1 MIELDSG
8 RIHVQRAKNG
18 VNSTHPLTGVWNAQD
33 AGLDFAVLRYCASV
47 VPPLPPLRLR
57 AARRAQGKA
66 WNIAMKRLT
75 VFCAITGLLL
85 GEAAAQDRIERIDLT
100 RFTCKQ
106 FLELNRD
113 DALIVVGWLQG
124 HYLDE
129 HETPVVDFTK
139 LSVES
144 VSLANRCVA
153 RPDEN
158 VIAAADRVC
167 LLAL

>member
-1 MIELDSG
+1 
-8 RIHVQRAKNG
+8 
-18 VNSTHPLTGVWNAQD
+18 
-33 AGLDFAVLRYCASV
+33 
-47 VPPLPPLRLR
+47 
-57 AARRAQGKA
+57 
-66 WNIAMKRLT
+66 MKRLT
-75 VFCAITGLLL
+75 AFCAMTGLLL
-85 GEAAAQDRIERIDLT
+85 GEAAAEDRIERIDLT

-129 HETPVVDFTK
+129 HEAPVVDFTK

-144 VSLANRCVA
+144 VSLANRCKA

-158 VIAAADRVC
+158 LIAAADRVFGK
-167 LLAL
+167 

>member
-1 MIELDSG
+1 VKRREFITLL
-8 RIHVQRAKNG
+8 G
-18 VNSTHPLTGVWNAQD
+18 VRGG
-33 AGLDFAVLRYCASV
+33 GL
-47 VPPLPPLRLR
+47 
-57 AARRAQGKA
+57 AACGARNA
-66 WNIAMKRLT
+66 WNIAMKKLIA
-75 VFCAITGLLL
+75 FYAITGLLL
-85 GEAAAQDRIERIDLT
+85 AEATAEDRADRIDLT

-139 LSVES
+139 LSVEG
-144 VSLANRCVA
+144 VNLANRCKA

-158 VIAAADRVC
+158 VITAADRVFGK
-167 LLAL
+167 

>member
-1 MIELDSG
+1 ME
-8 RIHVQRAKNG
+8 
-18 VNSTHPLTGVWNAQD
+18 
-33 AGLDFAVLRYCASV
+33 
-47 VPPLPPLRLR
+47 
-57 AARRAQGKA
+57 
-66 WNIAMKRLT
+66 IAMKRVT
-75 VFCAITGLLL
+75 AFCAITGLLL
-85 GEAAAQDRIERIDLT
+85 GEAAAEDRIERIDLT

-158 VIAAADRVC
+158 VIAAADRMFGK
-167 LLAL
+167 

>member
-1 MIELDSG
+1 
-8 RIHVQRAKNG
+8 
-18 VNSTHPLTGVWNAQD
+18 
-33 AGLDFAVLRYCASV
+33 
-47 VPPLPPLRLR
+47 
-57 AARRAQGKA
+57 
-66 WNIAMKRLT
+66 MKRLT
-75 VFCAITGLLL
+75 AFCAITGLLL
-85 GEAAAQDRIERIDLT
+85 GEAAAEDRIERIDLT

-129 HETPVVDFTK
+129 HEAPVVDFTK

-144 VSLANRCVA
+144 VTLANRCVA

-158 VIAAADRVC
+158 VIAARPRVRPSCGIENPPASAVADPSSISSSSSFVSILASSGSQRLQTNIPVRHRVC
-167 LLAL
+167 AAVRRPLSCQKQTSRRDLS

>member
-1 MIELDSG
+1 M
-8 RIHVQRAKNG
+8 RKAKQ
-18 VNSTHPLTGVWNAQD
+18 SME
-33 AGLDFAVLRYCASV
+33 
-47 VPPLPPLRLR
+47 
-57 AARRAQGKA
+57 
-66 WNIAMKRLT
+66 IAMKRLT
-75 VFCAITGLLL
+75 AFCAITGLLL
-85 GEAAAQDRIERIDLT
+85 GEAATEDRIQRIDLT

-158 VIAAADRVC
+158 VIAAADRVFGK
-167 LLAL
+167 

>member
-1 MIELDSG
+1 MPPLSG
-8 RIHVQRAKNG
+8 GFREPIFTVP
-18 VNSTHPLTGVWNAQD
+18 T
-33 AGLDFAVLRYCASV
+33 VLRKV
-47 VPPLPPLRLR
+47 
-57 AARRAQGKA
+57 KA
-66 WNIAMKRLT
+66 WSIAMKSLT
-75 VFCAITGLLL
+75 AFCAMTGLLL

-129 HETPVVDFTK
+129 HEAPVVDFTK

-144 VSLANRCVA
+144 VSLANRCKA

-158 VIAAADRVC
+158 LIAAADRVFGK
-167 LLAL
+167 